1 LILGIPINITYFRPT
16 PSFRKVLERTG
27 CLEIIGAD
35 AVFPT
40 RAKAIEA
47 IHHKAH
53 EGVDEH
59 PCPLIEVVE
68 ICET

>member
-1 LILGIPINITYFRPT
+1 MARHRLKDEVLD
-16 PSFRKVLERTG
+16 VLERTG

-40 RAKAIEA
+40 RARAVEA
-47 IHHKAH
+47 IHQKAH

-68 ICET
+68 ISKLQRE